1 MVSRV
6 QGAREDKRR
15 LPRGFWPKT
24 GVSGCWDFLTYKDQG
39 HIVVTME
46 ESGGDEVLV
55 AWGGG
60 VVYTMRGG
68 GKRRPEGNCRHL
80 LKE

>member
-24 GVSGCWDFLTYKDQG
+24 GVSGCWDFLTDKDQG

-46 ESGGDEVLV
+46 ESGGDEVLD
-55 AWGGG
+55 AWGG
-60 VVYTMRGG
+60 RGG
-68 GKRRPEGNCRHL
+68 LHDDRGREKEAGGKL
-80 LKE
+80 